1 MKKNDVDKYI
11 EKNLRKTNPRR
22 IAIPLIPLIIVVI
35 LIGVI
40 TFICINN
47 SGKANTRILIE
58 ESSYNDSNSEMWK
71 NGFVICEN
79 GNIYK
84 MKKDYFSEQE
94 DFEDES
100 ADILKNTTIKERK
113 VV

>member
-1 MKKNDVDKYI
+1 MFQLL
-11 EKNLRKTNPRR
+11 EC
-22 IAIPLIPLIIVVI
+22 
-35 LIGVI
+35 G
-40 TFICINN
+40 
-47 SGKANTRILIE
+47 
-58 ESSYNDSNSEMWK
+58 K

-100 ADILKNTTIKERK
+100 ADILKNTTIKERR
-113 VV
+113 VI

>member
-58 ESSYNDSNSEMWK
+58 ESSHNDSASGMWK

-113 VV
+113 VI

>member
-58 ESSYNDSNSEMWK
+58 ESSHNDSASGMWK

-79 GNIYK
+79 GNIYT
-84 MKKDYFSEQE
+84 MKKDYFSENKKIE
-94 DFEDES
+94 EKSTE
-100 ADILKNTTIKERK
+100 ILEHTTLKKRK
-113 VV
+113 TI

>member
-58 ESSYNDSNSEMWK
+58 ESSHNVSASGMWK

-113 VV
+113 VI